1 MQQPKLAP
9 DVLKHLE
16 KLGRFWSFSRK
27 KLAQEIQLYLHAFQ
41 DEVHSQHNQLLE
53 EQALTNRQ
61 EQKLEQQADHE
72 KELLAKIA
80 DLDHQLQTSK
90 QHALNLSLQLDD
102 AQQKIQNTEHER
114 DNALELNGQLQV
126 RITKTTQRI
135 GELKTLIAQQ
145 RGEIEINRQSIAL
158 LHEASEQ
165 WEQSHSSLQ
174 ENLQKI
180 TNQHLTLQEKF
191 KIVQNILA
199 LQPPSN
205 SGLEQF
211 LNLMKEDYQRFAASE
226 SSLADEAGALLK
238 LQAIYQELEL
248 IVDFPAASG
257 KTLMAIAGGF
267 SSGKSRFINSFINS
281 DAVKLAVG
289 MNPVTV
295 IPSYVVYGKQSTIR
309 GYAANGGSLELD
321 AKLYSS
327 LSHEYVESFG
337 FDLRK
342 IMPFISVQA
351 PMQSELFEYL
361 CLIDTPGYNPGGGH
375 AASADYD
382 VAQHFA
388 EKASAMIWVIGLD
401 PAGTITQSDINFIE
415 KTNINGKFLYIL
427 LNKADLKS
435 KEVIDDI
442 MSEVDTQ
449 LNSYGIDFAGICAY
463 SSSKRK
469 VYSYQ
474 GQSLDDFFIAHNRR
488 HNIIKEFDIKIDDVF
503 DQYKEAIKH
512 DQLNNKNQRKNLE
525 NVKLKALEIGGSK
538 LYEETSELFQAIS
551 QYKNENELNDLAA
564 DCKELH
570 RKFKEALRLAV
581 TGTCSAHERGI
592 SLNAAITKQH

>member
-1 MQQPKLAP
+1 MQQPNLAP
-9 DVLKHLE
+9 EALKYLE
-16 KLGRFWSFSRK
+16 KLGKFWSFSRK
-27 KLAQEIQLYLHAFQ
+27 KLVQKIQSHLHDFQ
-41 DEVHSQHNQLLE
+41 DEVHAQHGQLLE
-53 EQALTNRQ
+53 EQARTNQQ
-61 EQKLEQQADHE
+61 EQKLAQQAERE

-80 DLDHQLQTSK
+80 DLEHQLQASK
-90 QHALNLSLQLDD
+90 QHALNLFRQLDD
-102 AQQKIQNTEHER
+102 AQQKNQNTEHER
-114 DNALELNGQLQV
+114 DNALELNAQLQV
-126 RITKTTQRI
+126 RMTKIVQRI
-135 GELKTLIAQQ
+135 GELETLIAQQ
-145 RGEIEINRQSIAL
+145 RAELEINRQSIAL

-205 SGLEQF
+205 IGLEQF
-211 LNLMKEDYQRFAASE
+211 LNLMQVDYQHFAAQE

-248 IVDFPAASG
+248 IVDFPAARG

-295 IPSYVVYGKQSTIR
+295 IPSYVVYGEQSTIR

-342 IMPFISVQA
+342 IMPFVSVQA
-351 PMQSELFEYL
+351 PMQSELFEHL

-375 AASADYD
+375 TTSADYD
-382 VAQHFA
+382 VAQRFA
-388 EKASAMIWVIGLD
+388 EKALAMIWVIGLD
-401 PAGTITQSDINFIE
+401 PAGTITQSDIKFIE
-415 KTNINGKFLYIL
+415 RTNISGKFLYIL

-442 MSEVDTQ
+442 MNEVETQ
-449 LNSYGIDFAGICAY
+449 LNSHGIDFAGICAY
-463 SSSKRK
+463 SSSKKK
-469 VYSYQ
+469 VYSCQ
-474 GQSLDDFFIAHNRR
+474 GQSLHDFFLTHN
-488 HNIIKEFDIKIDDVF
+488 HLHDIIEYIDTKIDDVF
-503 DQYKEAIKH
+503 DQYKKAIAH
-512 DQLNNKNQRKNLE
+512 DQLNKKNQIKNIE
-525 NVKLKALEIGGSK
+525 KIKLKALEIGGSK
-538 LYEETSELFQAIS
+538 LYEETSKIFQKFN
-551 QYKNENELNDLAA
+551 QQKNEKELSDLATE
-564 DCKELH
+564 CIKLQK
-570 RKFKEALRLAV
+570 KFKEALR
-581 TGTCSAHERGI
+581 R
-592 SLNAAITKQH
+592 AIT